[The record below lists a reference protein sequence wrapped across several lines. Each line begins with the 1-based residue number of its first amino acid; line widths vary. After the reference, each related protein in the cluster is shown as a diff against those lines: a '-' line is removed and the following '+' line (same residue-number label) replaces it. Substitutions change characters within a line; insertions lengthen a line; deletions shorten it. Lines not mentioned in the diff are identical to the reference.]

1 MHVYALA
8 ALVAVGLFALA
19 VRWLRRTPVEP
30 MRYGCGQIDTSRY
43 DYENDVE
50 IPAA

>member
-1 MHVYALA
+1 MNLAALA
-8 ALVAVGLFALA
+8 AIGAIGLFALA

-30 MRYGCGQIDTSRY
+30 MRYGCQQIDTSRY